1 MIKTYLNS
9 KSIRAAFK
17 ELCSERDSGNMQPHF
32 MARFAKASLL
42 MDLVLDAEF
51 AQRAG
56 IVVCTDGSGE
66 PVKLT
71 AQQVA
76 SL

>member
-1 MIKTYLNS
+1 MIAVNLNS
-9 KSIRAAFK
+9 QSIRAAFK
-17 ELCSERDSGNMQPHF
+17 ALCVERDTGTMQPHF

-56 IVVCTDGSGE
+56 IVVCIDGSGE

-71 AQQVA
+71 AQQAA